1 MRRGSGGVAM
11 LFGAGLSLVT
21 MGEGWWIW
29 FWSEMMQHDDGGA
42 TVLFG
47 GG

>member
-11 LFGAGLSLVT
+11 LFGAGRSLVT
-21 MGEGWWIW
+21 MGEGWRRW
-29 FWSEMMQHDDGGA
+29 FLSEMMQHDDGGA